1 MIKAEIIKSGKQ
13 WTGRANGPTF
23 RAAWL
28 DALRDE
34 LPMVA
39 AEARRDVPMSPWSK
53 EHLKNTVGWGIDKRK
68 GQGYIKAG
76 GTPAVWYAHLI
87 ERGFTDR
94 AGRFHPGQQ
103 FMGKAIYRHSADI
116 LRSYRKH
123 LDRRLR
129 SG

>member
-1 MIKAEIIKSGKQ
+1 MIRAEVIKGGTR
-13 WTGRANGPTF
+13 WTGRANGSTF
-23 RAAWL
+23 RAAWV

-34 LPMVA
+34 LYVIA
-39 AEARRDVPMSPWSK
+39 EEARRNVPVSPFSK
-53 EHLKNTVGWGIDKRK
+53 QHLKNTIGWGINKQK

-76 GTPAVWYAHLI
+76 GTLAVWYAHLI

-103 FMGKAIYRHSADI
+103 FMGKAIYRHSGDI

-123 LDRRLR
+123 LHRRLV